1 MKRKQIIVMVIIIA
15 AAIGGVYA
23 WNEFN
28 RKHKDL
34 TNVSP
39 AYNVQAVELIKE
51 FENNDSVSNQK
62 YTGKVVAVEGI
73 IKEIQKDE
81 QGYYTIVL
89 GEPSEM
95 SSVRCSIDSTHN
107 SDVTSLQKG
116 NRVSVKGSFTGYKAD
131 DTGLLGSDVE
141 MNRCVVQKPK

>member
-1 MKRKQIIVMVIIIA
+1 MVITIA

-23 WNEFN
+23 WSEFN
-28 RKHKDL
+28 RKHEDL
-34 TNVSP
+34 TNVS
-39 AYNVQAVELIKE
+39 ADHEVQAAELIKE
-51 FENNDSVSNQK
+51 FVNNDSVANQK

-73 IKEIQKDE
+73 IEDIQKDE

-95 SSVRCSIDSTHN
+95 SSVRCSIDTSHN
-107 SDVTSLQKG
+107 RDVTSLQKG
-116 NRVSVKGSFTGYKAD
+116 NRVTVKGSFTGYKAD

-141 MNRCVVQKPK
+141 MNRCVVQKTK